1 VTGKT
6 VELSEPITV
15 DGAEVRSLT
24 MRRPKVRDQILAEK
38 REGSNAEREVAM
50 FANLCEVP
58 EAAIQDL
65 DLGDYFQ
72 LQEAY
77 QGFFDSQQTPA
88 DGSA

>member
-1 VTGKT
+1 MSET
-6 VELSEPITV
+6 VQLSEPLVVEGQEIQ
-15 DGAEVRSLT
+15 SLT

-38 REGSNAEREVAM
+38 SEGTAAEQEVAM

-88 DGSA
+88 EGSA